1 MSHAMGNVHTTSKK
15 KEKKEEKKNLE
26 AKVQAL

>member
-15 KEKKEEKKNLE
+15 KKKKEEKKNLE